1 MASFDYEA
9 LANAQ
14 DFDSLEEIPSAETLS
29 GENEEHTPSTT
40 LSAGLTPAFVPA
52 RAHKNGFAMLTG
64 DELLDTK
71 IATGNLSKYDI
82 YTAKKAGID
91 VMAIM
96 ANINANVNLDA
107 KVRNKSSSTTKLRQD
122 FYENMKALKAVDNI
136 VESADDE
143 AKGGFLFK
151 TGLATNN
158 TGFLG
163 GLDRKLDSL
172 TGGIYKLS
180 PNAQKFK
187 ADEETAISV
196 VGRIITG
203 GGKLSN
209 QQKNEMREAYGIGF
223 RKGENARAQAI
234 AQNEIILDDTLR
246 KAELLY
252 ENGDITPEQYA
263 QLQGYVAK
271 NEYLKANN
279 AKFNKQDYSQSGYTQ
294 WARTKGYLPN
304 PQTPQIPQATQN
316 PQIKFK

>member
-14 DFDSLEEIPSAETLS
+14 DFDILEEIPSAETFN

-40 LSAGLTPAFVPA
+40 LSAGLTPAFAPA

-143 AKGGFLFK
+143 AKGGVSFQNRGSHKQYGLF
-151 TGLATNN
+151 
-158 TGFLG
+158 
-163 GLDRKLDSL
+163 R
-172 TGGIYKLS
+172 
-180 PNAQKFK
+180 
-187 ADEETAISV
+187 
-196 VGRIITG
+196 
-203 GGKLSN
+203 
-209 QQKNEMREAYGIGF
+209 
-223 RKGENARAQAI
+223 
-234 AQNEIILDDTLR
+234 
-246 KAELLY
+246 
-252 ENGDITPEQYA
+252 
-263 QLQGYVAK
+263 
-271 NEYLKANN
+271 
-279 AKFNKQDYSQSGYTQ
+279 
-294 WARTKGYLPN
+294 WAR
-304 PQTPQIPQATQN
+304 
-316 PQIKFK
+316 